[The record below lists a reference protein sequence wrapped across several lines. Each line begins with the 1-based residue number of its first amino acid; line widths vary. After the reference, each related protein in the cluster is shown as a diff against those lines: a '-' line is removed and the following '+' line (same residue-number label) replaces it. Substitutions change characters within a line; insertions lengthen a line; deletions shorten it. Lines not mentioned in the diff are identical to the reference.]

1 MTETEPTRAADELPE
16 TIGTEPEDD
25 VDPTDAFAVLGNE
38 VRMTALRAL
47 LDAEAEGE
55 ETLAFSELFEATSA
69 DNTAGFS
76 YHLRQLTEH
85 FVRKTEGGYTL
96 TYAGREIA
104 RAIRAGTYTD
114 SVDFDPIA
122 VDDPCPFCGEERLA
136 AHGEDN
142 YVVVECRAC
151 ERPTLTLPFPPGG
164 HRGFAETSQASSAEH
179 RSADSRA
186 AEPRDDGE
194 IAEQRSAVSQTE
206 SGEIAKPCLAVS
218 RTKSGETESHR
229 AHDPEGLLAAFDRHH
244 RHRLSLMA
252 DGVCPECS
260 APANAHVGYHDSDG
274 DGDEA
279 ADRAEG
285 VRRPQARFDCERCGC
300 RLRSPVT
307 LAVLEHP
314 AVIAFYH
321 RHGIDVRERPVWN
334 VGDEWRERVVSED
347 PWCVRVSTEVGGDAL
362 ALFVAENLEVVT
374 VRESTGQQAS

>member
-1 MTETEPTRAADELPE
+1 VAPVRATTQHTLDAEIHADVTPIEMTETEPTQTVDELPE
-16 TIGTEPEDD
+16 TIGTEPEDEG
-25 VDPTDAFAVLGNE
+25 DPTDAFAVLGNE
-38 VRMTALRAL
+38 VRVAALRAL

-85 FVRKTEGGYTL
+85 FVRKTERGYTL

-122 VDDPCPFCGEERLA
+122 VDDPCPFCGTEQLE

-164 HRGFAETSQASSAEH
+164 HRT
-179 RSADSRA
+179 
-186 AEPRDDGE
+186 
-194 IAEQRSAVSQTE
+194 
-206 SGEIAKPCLAVS
+206 
-218 RTKSGETESHR
+218 
-229 AHDPEGLLAAFDRHH
+229 HDHEGLLPAFDRHH

-260 APANAHVGYHDSDG
+260 APANAHVGYHDSDEG
-274 DGDEA
+274 PEEVEEN
-279 ADRAEG
+279 ADHH
-285 VRRPQARFDCERCGC
+285 RRPQVRFDCERCGC

-314 AVIAFYH
+314 AVISFYH

-334 VGDEWRERVVSED
+334 VGDEWRERVVSEE
-347 PWCVRVSTEVGGDAL
+347 PWCVRVSTELDGDVL

-374 VRESTGQQAS
+374 VRKSTGQAAS

>member
-1 MTETEPTRAADELPE
+1 MTETESTRTGDELPE
-16 TIGTEPEDD
+16 TIGTEPQEDG
-25 VDPTDAFAVLGNE
+25 DPTDAFAVLGNE
-38 VRMTALRAL
+38 VRMAALRAL

-76 YHLRQLTEH
+76 YHLRQLTDH
-85 FVRKTEGGYTL
+85 FVRKTERGYTL

-122 VDDPCPFCGEERLA
+122 VDDPCPFCGEEQME

-164 HRGFAETSQASSAEH
+164 HRGFAETSQVN
-179 RSADSRA
+179 
-186 AEPRDDGE
+186 GE
-194 IAEQRSAVSQTE
+194 IAEQISAVSQ
-206 SGEIAKPCLAVS
+206 
-218 RTKSGETESHR
+218 TKSGETESHR
-229 AHDPEGLLAAFDRHH
+229 AHDPEGLLSAFDRHH

-260 APANAHVGYHDSDG
+260 APANAHVGYHDADEG
-274 DGDEA
+274 NEEA
-279 ADRAEG
+279 AEDTESH
-285 VRRPQARFDCERCGC
+285 RRPQVRFDCERCGC

-314 AVIAFYH
+314 AVISFYH

-334 VGDEWRERVVSED
+334 VGDEWRERVVSEN
-347 PWCVRVSTEVGGDAL
+347 PWCVRVSTELDGDVL

-374 VRESTGQQAS
+374 VRKSTAGQTAS